1 MSIRNISGNERQL
14 VMPGVEDASPA
25 RRHPP
30 PSADKTDGADKT
42 DRADKAEAQQPAPTR
57 ESVRELSQ
65 LLNEILES
73 LNWNI
78 KIRIDE
84 GTDSIVTQIVDPDS
98 NQIIKQ
104 IPPQELLEIM
114 SRLRNIVG
122 LLLDIEV

>member
-1 MSIRNISGNERQL
+1 MTSENNEDLSRFPLQ
-14 VMPGVEDASPA
+14 
-25 RRHPP
+25 
-30 PSADKTDGADKT
+30 DK
-42 DRADKAEAQQPAPTR
+42 ADKAEAQQPSPTR
-57 ESVRELSQ
+57 ESVRDLSR

-84 GTDSIVTQIVDPDS
+84 GTDTIVTQIVDS
-98 NQIIKQ
+98 ETNEIIKQ